1 MTTQERITAIVEKMF
16 PVITV
21 RKSFAEKRDCPL
33 EVLRKRGLQQL
44 HAAKIQDEINQYGEQ
59 ILLKYE

>member
-33 EVLRKRGLQQL
+33 EVMRKRALQEL
-44 HAAKIQDEINQYGEQ
+44 HAAKITDEIKEHGEQ